1 MSDFPY
7 GERGLQ
13 AEEVPLSVI
22 ADAVGTPFYCYSS
35 AGLECAYQR
44 FSDAVAD
51 LGAGICYAL
60 KANGNLAV
68 VRTFANMG
76 AGADVVSEGELRVA
90 LAAGVPAHRIVFSGV
105 GKAASEMVCALEA
118 GIHQINVESLPELET
133 LSAVAAARG
142 YTAPVAIRVNPDV
155 DAGTHEKIT
164 TGRRGN
170 KFGIDFEEARAAYGR
185 AADLPGIATVGVA
198 VHIGSQL
205 TDMAPFRRAFG
216 RVAGLV
222 RDLRAEGHTV
232 ERIDLGGGLGISYDG
247 QPPPDPAA
255 YAAVAREVVHGGIH
269 HDEPAPGTPLH
280 VKHAGDQHPGRTD
293 EGTPRLEGDG
303 AA

>member
-105 GKAASEMVCALEA
+105 GKAASEMVYADRLNLQSEA
-118 GIHQINVESLPELET
+118 EIVPIGTTCRLCSRTDCTERAVPSIQQPLHLDENVT
-133 LSAVAAARG
+133 RLSAYSSRS
-142 YTAPVAIRVNPDV
+142 
-155 DAGTHEKIT
+155 K
-164 TGRRGN
+164 
-170 KFGIDFEEARAAYGR
+170 
-185 AADLPGIATVGVA
+185 
-198 VHIGSQL
+198 
-205 TDMAPFRRAFG
+205 
-216 RVAGLV
+216 
-222 RDLRAEGHTV
+222 
-232 ERIDLGGGLGISYDG
+232 
-247 QPPPDPAA
+247 
-255 YAAVAREVVHGGIH
+255 
-269 HDEPAPGTPLH
+269 EP
-280 VKHAGDQHPGRTD
+280 
-293 EGTPRLEGDG
+293 
-303 AA
+303 